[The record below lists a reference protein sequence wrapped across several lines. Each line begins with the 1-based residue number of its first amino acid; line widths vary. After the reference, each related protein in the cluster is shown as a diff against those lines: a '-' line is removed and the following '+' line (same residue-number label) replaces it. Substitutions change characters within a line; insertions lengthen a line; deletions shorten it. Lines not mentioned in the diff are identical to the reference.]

1 MSSIQA
7 RNVNHPAHRQNLKA
21 EKYKLIREAMLAVL
35 PLDEWMTFN
44 ALEERVRAWLQ
55 ENGADPS
62 YFPKAGSVRWYTK
75 TVQLDLEA
83 RGEIERLTKKS
94 PLHLRRRIQNDG

>member
-1 MSSIQA
+1 MSRIQA
-7 RNVNHPAHRQNLKA
+7 RNVNHPQHRQSLKT
-21 EKYKLIREAMLAVL
+21 EKYSLIREAMLAAL
-35 PLDEWMTFN
+35 TEAGWITFDV
-44 ALEERVRAWLQ
+44 LEERVRAWLQ

-83 RGEIERLTKKS
+83 RGEIERMPKKS
-94 PLHLRRRIQNDG
+94 PLHLRKRGA